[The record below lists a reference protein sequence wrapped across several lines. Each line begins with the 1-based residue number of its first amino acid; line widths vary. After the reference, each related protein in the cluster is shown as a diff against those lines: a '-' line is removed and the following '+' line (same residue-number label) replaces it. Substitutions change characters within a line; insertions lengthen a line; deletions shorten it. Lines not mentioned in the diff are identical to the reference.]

1 MTSLA
6 ANTPAQTLSLSA
18 PNADQND
25 QKPTTNPTRRRWFH
39 RRGPRIAMAIT
50 GLVVA
55 GIAGTLMVNAIST
68 RAHITG
74 LENAMI
80 EGTETMPG
88 LSPAEL
94 TVHTAGLPEPV
105 QRYFRFVFPEGVPD
119 GLSYVEMEMNG
130 MFRRPLTEGFAPT
143 TGRQVIDLAEPNLV
157 FSADTTIVWPLWAI
171 AYDSYTDGEMEMKA
185 RVLSTLTVVD
195 EVSTPALNR
204 TSLRRWLLESP
215 VYPMALLPGGPVRW
229 EPVDDNRARAIVS
242 AFGEEASLVATFDE
256 RGALTRFDAEQDGDL
271 TTPYHGSGE
280 HVARGDYQM
289 VQGMRLP
296 HSFTI
301 ARAAGGDIF
310 PFWEARITS
319 LRFE

>member
-1 MTSLA
+1 MTILA
-6 ANTPAQTLSLSA
+6 ANTLAMFAQ
-18 PNADQND
+18 NQDQNGISGATS
-25 QKPTTNPTRRRWFH
+25 TTRKRWFQ
-39 RRGPRIAMAIT
+39 RRGPRIAMALTSLFI
-50 GLVVA
+50 A
-55 GIAGTLMVNAIST
+55 GIAGTLTFNAVST
-68 RAHITG
+68 RAHITS

-80 EGTETMPG
+80 EGTAATPG

-94 TVHTAGLPEPV
+94 TVRIAGLPVPV
-105 QRYFRFVFPEGVPD
+105 QRYFRFVFPQGMPD
-119 GLSYVEMEMNG
+119 GLSYVEMEMEG

-195 EVSTPALNR
+195 EVSTPSLNR

-242 AFGEEASLVATFDE
+242 AFGEQASLVATFDE

-280 HVARGDYQM
+280 HVARGDYRM
-289 VQGMRLP
+289 VQGMQLP

-301 ARAAGGDIF
+301 ARAAGGEIL